1 MQTPKKFSSFSDQV
15 SWISD
20 EKGIKIKDREYAE
33 EMLRQIGYFPLM
45 GGYKHLFRISNTKK
59 YKAGTSFEEIVSLY
73 KFDAEL
79 RELLGILQEK
89 GNMLREPYSKHLDDG
104 IFELRCKFGS
114 DITRVLYFFYYEGK
128 IILTNGFV
136 KKTQKT
142 PKEEIQI
149 AKDRRKDFIER
160 VMKDENI

>member
-1 MQTPKKFSSFSDQV
+1 MALWYICHIIFTKEITWQNLKIAYEKENGEVPVEQFLDSVNPKMRA
-15 SWISD
+15 
-20 EKGIKIKDREYAE
+20 KIF
-33 EMLRQIGYFPLM
+33 G
-45 GGYKHLFRISNTKK
+45 
-59 YKAGTSFEEIVSLY
+59 
-73 KFDAEL
+73 
-79 RELLGILQEK
+79 LLGILQEK

-142 PKEEIQI
+142 PEEEIQI

>member
-1 MQTPKKFSSFSDQV
+1 MIINFLIIIQDYMTEFKLIAYEKENGEVPVEQFLDSVNPKMRA
-15 SWISD
+15 
-20 EKGIKIKDREYAE
+20 KIF
-33 EMLRQIGYFPLM
+33 G
-45 GGYKHLFRISNTKK
+45 
-59 YKAGTSFEEIVSLY
+59 
-73 KFDAEL
+73 
-79 RELLGILQEK
+79 LLGILQEK
-89 GNMLREPYSKHLDDG
+89 GN
-104 IFELRCKFGS
+104 
-114 DITRVLYFFYYEGK
+114 